1 MAIKRVKV
9 KEGEKLTPF
18 SIEKVIRLL
27 EADKPISK
35 KDACELLNISYNT
48 ARLAKIIEQFKEEKF
63 LDEKRRAANRG
74 KPAASHEIQSVVQ
87 GYLDGD
93 SFADIAERL
102 YRPVSFVKKIV
113 EDIGVPGRANT
124 GYFQPEALP
133 EKCISETFRIG
144 EIIWS
149 SRHNAM
155 AIVRQEYIKE
165 DTTQYQIY
173 VIEPIEEP
181 SPFFPQYQDYG
192 GFYATIASYDLGKL
206 EHLKEYGIDVYKPY
220 RGTFG
225 KWLEGR

>member
-1 MAIKRVKV
+1 MK
-9 KEGEKLTPF
+9 
-18 SIEKVIRLL
+18 
-27 EADKPISK
+27 
-35 KDACELLNISYNT
+35 
-48 ARLAKIIEQFKEEKF
+48 KII
-63 LDEKRRAANRG
+63 
-74 KPAASHEIQSVVQ
+74 
-87 GYLDGD
+87 
-93 SFADIAERL
+93 
-102 YRPVSFVKKIV
+102 

-133 EKCISETFRIG
+133 ERCVSDIFCVG
-144 EIIWS
+144 EVVWS

-155 AIVRQEYIKE
+155 AIVRQEYLKIG
-165 DTTQYQIY
+165 DITQYQIY

-220 RGTFG
+220 RNTFG